1 MGYMK
6 IWFALAGSLF
16 LVGCALGQEPQ
27 VASVDAGIGPC
38 KAEFR
43 VVDAAGKPV
52 FDAKVHTL
60 IKYGAFGIR
69 KTELTVGTN
78 ASGVA
83 RITGLPDFN
92 KRPIVFDVT
101 KDGKRW
107 EQKFEP
113 GESCEPKYDVSLK

>member
-1 MGYMK
+1 MK
-6 IWFALAGSLF
+6 IWFALAGSL
-16 LVGCALGQEPQ
+16 LLTLSALAQEQQ
-27 VASVDAGIGPC
+27 VASIDAGIGPC

-43 VVDAAGKPV
+43 VTDEAGKPV

-78 ASGVA
+78 SEGIA

-101 KDGKRW
+101 KEGKRW
-107 EQKFEP
+107 ERKFEP
-113 GESCEPKYDVSLK
+113 GENCQPKYDVSLK